1 MPITEDQEPTAYA
14 SQPSASTLP
23 PMIRV
28 AIKRRKL
35 IGTAALA
42 IVGLGCVVAL
52 LLPCRYMATTVIL
65 PPQQGGSAGAAMMA
79 QLSSLGAMAGA
90 GASALGIKNLNDMQV
105 ALLKSRT
112 VEDAMVA
119 RFHLQELYHTKYLSS
134 ARKRLEKK
142 AYFDNGLKDGLIR
155 LSVVDPDPRRAA
167 ELANGWV
174 EEYRRFSA
182 TLAVNE
188 ASGRKLFFERQVAD
202 ARENLARAEEEMKQ
216 TEQRTGVME
225 IDGQAHAMIAAAAML
240 RAQVTAKQVEI
251 QAMRQFAADENPDL
265 ERARQELSSL
275 EAQLAD
281 VDVDHDRRSGDL
293 VAPRGKVTQAVM
305 EYERAL
311 REVKYRETI
320 VGLVMRLYE
329 MARVDEARQ
338 GVQAQVI
345 DAAAVPDRPVSLF
358 RIWIVLGTLLLSLPL
373 ALALALA
380 TEAFSSLRALR
391 RRAGSWP
398 LALEEAWGGGAQ

>member
-1 MPITEDQEPTAYA
+1 
-14 SQPSASTLP
+14 L
-23 PMIRV
+23 IRV

-35 IGTAALA
+35 IGTVALA

-52 LLPCRYMATTVIL
+52 LLPRRYMATTVIL
-65 PPQQGGSAGAAMMA
+65 PPQQGGSAGTAMMA

-90 GASALGIKNLNDMQV
+90 GALGIKNPNDMQV

-155 LSVVDPDPRRAA
+155 LSVVDHDPRRAA
-167 ELANGWV
+167 EMANGWV
-174 EEYRRFSA
+174 EEYRRFTA

-202 ARENLARAEEEMKQ
+202 ARENLTRAEEDMKQ
-216 TEQRTGVME
+216 TEQRTGVLEM
-225 IDGQAHAMIAAAAML
+225 DGQAHAMIAAAAML

-275 EAQLAD
+275 EAQLA
-281 VDVDHDRRSGDL
+281 VMDVDHDRRGGDL
-293 VAPRGKVTQAVM
+293 VAPRGKVTQAGL

-338 GVQAQVI
+338 GAQAQII

-380 TEAFSSLRALR
+380 TESVASLRALR
-391 RRAGSWP
+391 RRAGSWT
-398 LALEEAWGGGAQ
+398 LALEEAWSRGAR

>member
-1 MPITEDQEPTAYA
+1 
-14 SQPSASTLP
+14 
-23 PMIRV
+23 MIRV

>member
-1 MPITEDQEPTAYA
+1 VPTEDQEPTALA
-14 SQPSASTLP
+14 SPTSTGPLP
-23 PMIRV
+23 LVIRV
-28 AIKRRKL
+28 AIQRRKL
-35 IGTAALA
+35 VCMIALV
-42 IVGLGCVVAL
+42 IVVLGCAVAL
-52 LLPCRYMATTVIL
+52 LLPTRYMATTVIL

-79 QLSSLGAMAGA
+79 QLNSLGAMAGVGA
-90 GASALGIKNLNDMQV
+90 GALGIKNPNDMQV

-112 VEDAMVA
+112 VEDAMVV

-167 ELANGWV
+167 EMANGWV
-174 EEYRRFSA
+174 EEYRRFTA

-225 IDGQAHAMIAAAAML
+225 LDGQAHAMIAAAAML

-275 EAQLAD
+275 EAQLA
-281 VDVDHDRRSGDL
+281 VMDVDHDRRSGDL
-293 VAPRGKVTQAVM
+293 VAPRGKVTQAGL

-320 VGLVMRLYE
+320 VGLMMRLYE

-338 GVQAQVI
+338 GALAQVV
-345 DAAAVPDRPVSLF
+345 DAAAIPDRPVSLF
-358 RIWIVLGTLLLSLPL
+358 RIWIVLATLLVSLPL
-373 ALALALA
+373 AMALALSA
-380 TEAFSSLRALR
+380 EALAALRALR

-398 LALEEAWGGGAQ
+398 LALEVAWGGGAQ